1 MSTVK
6 TAKELHALDTIIV
19 ASEVSGEIE
28 RVIMPNKVVFGADH
42 PEFHLGIQVLGPI
55 ELESRDA
62 PAPNTGKLYNTDGT
76 LYFAGER
83 IGAIT
88 VEEEDANPSVAQ
100 VTKIKVSNGTLTD
113 NGDNSVTITGTKVNN
128 DTENYITTVSATA
141 NQLDGEVNLTFDG
154 STLTCNAAAVFNEN
168 SADKDFRVETNGAS
182 HMLFIDGG
190 NDRAGIN
197 NSAPKV
203 ALDVVYDYATSTFEN
218 QLSDNQGGGHIIK
231 YGSGTLTAGKLY
243 YLHTT
248 AAWTITDSDAES
260 SGGYQLIG
268 IALGSSPTSNGV
280 LLRGYIKISSDF
292 VNGTAAIGKPVY
304 VDNGT
309 AGEYNFTAP
318 SGTSDFIRI
327 VGYCIDTDSSDIL
340 LYFDPD
346 KTWIVRA

>member
-6 TAKELHALDTIIV
+6 TAKELHAIDTIVV
-19 ASEVSGEIE
+19 ASEASGEIE

-42 PEFHLGIQVLGPI
+42 PEFHEGIEVLGAV
-55 ELESRDA
+55 ELESRSA
-62 PAPNTGKLYNTDGT
+62 PGVTTGKLYNENGS
-76 LYFAGER
+76 LKFAGDS

-88 VEEEDANPSVAQ
+88 VEEEDANPSVEG
-100 VTKIKVSNGTLTD
+100 VSKIKVSNGTLTD
-113 NGDNSVTITGTKVNN
+113 NGDGSVTLAGTTINSA
-128 DTENYITTVSATA
+128 TENRIVTVASTTS
-141 NQLDGEVNLTFDG
+141 QLDAETNLTFDG
-154 STLTCNAAAVFNEN
+154 SILTCNAAAVFNEN

-190 NDRAGIN
+190 NDKVGIN
-197 NSAPKV
+197 NSGPKT
-203 ALDVVYDYATSTFEN
+203 ALDVVYDYATATFEN

-248 AAWTITDSDAES
+248 AAWTATDSDAES
-260 SGGYQLIG
+260 SGGYQLLG

-318 SGTSDFIRI
+318 SGGSDFVRI
-327 VGYCIDTDSSDIL
+327 IGYCIDTDSSDIL